1 MIRPSVGRI
10 VLFRESEQAAEC
22 AAIVVNVH
30 GDRMVNL
37 CVFQTDGS
45 PEPKTSVQLVQPE
58 DDAPH
63 GATMRCYWMEYQ
75 VGQASRTLQ
84 LEGEVSELK
93 RRLEIFAGD
102 AVDELRRRLGA
113 LESEIYPPPPE
124 PEPAEDLS
132 DEEPQE
138 GTPEG

>member
-10 VLFRESEQAAEC
+10 VLYRDSEQAAEC

-30 GDRMVNL
+30 SDRMVNL

-58 DDAPH
+58 DDAPA
-63 GATMRCYWMEYQ
+63 GATMRCYWMEFQ
-75 VGQASRTLQ
+75 TGQASRMLAM
-84 LEGEVSELK
+84 EGTVSETA
-93 RRLEIFAGD
+93 RRLS
-102 AVDELRRRLGA
+102 A
-113 LESEIYPPPPE
+113 LESEIYKPE
-124 PEPAEDLS
+124 PEPEEQLS
-132 DEEPQE
+132 EEEPQE